1 MCRILLLL
9 LSVAFY
15 ACSNSEYIYSQQN
28 VDSAFESDSL
38 DNMVAVKHDKKE
50 VMLGTN
56 EGVAKASERPQ
67 MLVILDYDFSIG
79 KSEVTCAEFN
89 SLMKSSK
96 ISVPCEK
103 DAYPATNL
111 TYYDAV
117 LFANARSK
125 KEGFDTA
132 EEPEEVLGKIG

>member
-56 EGVAKASERPQ
+56 EGVAKASERPR

-79 KSEVTCAEFN
+79 KSEVT
-89 SLMKSSK
+89 
-96 ISVPCEK
+96 
-103 DAYPATNL
+103 
-111 TYYDAV
+111 
-117 LFANARSK
+117 
-125 KEGFDTA
+125 
-132 EEPEEVLGKIG
+132 